1 MTEEYSSRE
10 RRKNDHF
17 DVDLA
22 VLAADV
28 KNIKETVIRVECLIR
43 SDYVTRTEFEPIKR
57 IVYGLVTILL
67 TGVVLAVL
75 ALVIKK

>member
-1 MTEEYSSRE
+1 MTEEYTGRE
-10 RRKNDHF
+10 RRKENHY

-57 IVYGLVTILL
+57 IVYGMVTLILGAVVVAIITLV
-67 TGVVLAVL
+67 VR
-75 ALVIKK
+75 K